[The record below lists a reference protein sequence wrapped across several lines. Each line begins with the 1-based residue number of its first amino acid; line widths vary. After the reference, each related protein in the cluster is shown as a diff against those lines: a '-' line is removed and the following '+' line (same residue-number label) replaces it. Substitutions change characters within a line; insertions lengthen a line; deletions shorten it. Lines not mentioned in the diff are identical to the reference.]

1 MAEQLLNG
9 AQVAGMHGAQCAGG
23 VAQGVLRDTGPFQT
37 RSQEMP
43 IDLHADVAAAQ
54 TLAAPGFARTE

>member
-1 MAEQLLNG
+1 MQE
-9 AQVAGMHGAQCAGG
+9 AQCAGG
-23 VAQGVLRDTGPFQT
+23 VVQGVLRDTGPLQT
-37 RSQEMP
+37 RFQEMP